1 MYSIVSISL
10 VYNINFKLL
19 EHSYPKILSH
29 PILHFK
35 KSLYQLYYT
44 ILQYSQYPNFYFT
57 IRYIKIIFLH
67 NKIIYLKTQIKTK
80 TQITSATT
88 CYHYHHH
95 HEKHTQTNFH
105 LQNSVPK
112 LIFISKTQYRNPWP
126 RHHHHHDNPPPS
138 PPWTHIW
145 PIIKTPPPYTTI
157 TATFNSTTMNP

>member
-10 VYNINFKLL
+10 VYIINFKLL
-19 EHSYPKILSH
+19 EHLHSKILLH
-29 PILHFK
+29 PILHSK

-44 ILQYSQYPNFYFT
+44 ILQYSQHPNFYFT

-112 LIFISKTQYRNPWP
+112 LIFISKTQYPKLKTKLISKTQYRNPWP
-126 RHHHHHDNPPPS
+126 RHHHHHNNPPP
-138 PPWTHIW
+138 
-145 PIIKTPPPYTTI
+145 PPP
-157 TATFNSTTMNP
+157 